1 MGSNVSSTLREQ
13 LLKAGLVTEKQVRAS
28 EQQQQRAQRPQPQQ
42 RKQPPQQTSE
52 QKRAA
57 EQAQA
62 AKAARDAQL
71 NRQRQLNAEAK
82 ARAAEIRQL
91 IEQHKLPKVDSD
103 DRFNFIHGNKLR
115 FIAVDSALRE
125 GINAG
130 RLFIVRFEGRSD
142 VVPAECAE
150 RIRERDPRVVISVK
164 ADEKPVDENDPY
176 KDFVVPDDLK
186 W

>member
-1 MGSNVSSTLREQ
+1 VSSTLREQ

-28 EQQQQRAQRPQPQQ
+28 EQQQKQQRPPS
-42 RKQPPQQTSE
+42 RHKPAPVPE

-62 AKAARDAQL
+62 AKAVRDQEL
-71 NRQRQLNAEAK
+71 NRKREQNAQAK

-103 DRFNFIHGNKLR
+103 DRFNFVAGSKLR
-115 FIAVDSALRE
+115 FVAVDPARRE
-125 GINAG
+125 GINNG
-130 RLFIVRFEGRSD
+130 TLFIVRYEGQSE
-142 VVPAECAE
+142 VVPAATAE

-164 ADEKPVDENDPY
+164 ADTKPVDENDPY